1 MIGSLPVT
9 SSGVAEKGRIMGQ
22 IITFAQVDGIPAA
35 DILWVIV
42 ASALVFL
49 MQAGF
54 LGLEAGLT
62 RAKNAINVAIKN
74 LADFGV
80 SVIVFWLV
88 GFGIMF
94 GVTANG
100 WFGADNFA
108 LSFGES
114 TTGATVFFVFQVM
127 FAGTAVTILSG
138 AVAERLRFLG
148 YIFLAVFMAGLTYPV
163 FGHWAWNSG
172 GWLAELG
179 FVDFAGSTV
188 VHSVGGWTALAVLL
202 VIGPRLGRFPK
213 DGPPRKIQGSN
224 LPLAS
229 FGVLLLFIGWLGFNG
244 GSTLAI
250 DASVGRVIANT
261 LLAGAAG
268 MVAATLLGY
277 RVDGRAE
284 IDHVFNGVLGG
295 LVAITANAHAVDSV
309 AAVVIGA
316 LGGVVAIGAMALLER
331 FRIDDAV
338 GAVPVHLA
346 AGIWGTLATGIF
358 GEADLLGTGL
368 GRFEQIGIQTLGIA
382 ACFVWV
388 FITTYLIVRAIDHFK
403 PFRVTEEAE
412 LVGLNVS
419 EHGAT
424 TELLDF
430 FRVMDTQAAT
440 GDLSLRAPV
449 EPFTEVGQIATQYN
463 VMMGQLEESDT
474 ELREYQ
480 AHLEDLVDAKTGE
493 LREANAQ
500 EHDQRVLAEALA
512 EVSAALTST
521 LELDEVLDLILDRVA
536 RVVPYPAGTVLLIK
550 GDHAEVV
557 RARGYDESMVGV
569 RLPLTNLVGLMTEAG
584 QPRVIHDTHEVP
596 DWIVTEAGKDIR
608 SVAMVGIQ
616 VDGQVVGFIS
626 LDSNEIGYFT
636 LGQAARLQAF
646 ADQAGNAIRNARL
659 YRETEMAAAKA
670 RDTTAQLGLA
680 LEQLEST
687 DTIIERWTLDGIVLD
702 MNQFGL
708 DLFGFSADE
717 IIGRDGNDSFRIPGG
732 GWEDEREKL
741 LANPGQSVDSELECR
756 RSDGTSIWVA
766 WRNSPI
772 LDEDNNIVE
781 VVSIGIDITERRA
794 MEMQVKAARDRMEGE
809 LNVAAEIQMS
819 MLPLEF
825 PAFPDRREF
834 SIHAMLQPAREVGGD
849 FYDFFLIDHDHLCF
863 CVGDVSDKGVPAA
876 LFMAVTK
883 TLIESHAAND
893 RSPASIM
900 TAVNNELCVHN
911 ESSMFVTIFLCILDL
926 RTGELVY
933 TNAGHNPPY
942 VKTGDGELI
951 TLDER
956 HGLVA
961 GAVAGVAYGEDRKRL
976 APGDYMILFTD
987 GVTEAMSP
995 EHELYSDEALE
1006 RLLAESTMLSTEQGV
1021 GLIYDSV
1028 VAHQGSATQS
1038 DDITILTLAFEGVS
1052 DTEIARLEVVVV
1064 NTLEDIGAA
1073 LGSVGDFAK
1082 TNDLADDIRRPVLLA
1097 VDDLL
1102 NNIVSYAYQDEDAH
1116 EISVSVRLSSSR
1128 VSVSVSDDGIPFN
1141 PFGAEVPNISTPLEG
1156 REVGGL
1162 GIHLVRTLMDEYRYE
1177 RRSGRNIVTIAKN
1190 LEQDTD
1196 ERTHDGNHE

>member
-1 MIGSLPVT
+1 MKQPTSLT
-9 SSGVAEKGRIMGQ
+9 LALQ
-22 IITFAQVDGIPAA
+22 IVRDV
-35 DILWVIV
+35 DILWVIS

-62 RAKNAINVAIKN
+62 RTKNAINVAIKN

-80 SVIVFWLV
+80 SVIVFWLI
-88 GFGIMF
+88 GFGVMF
-94 GVTANG
+94 GATSNG
-100 WFGADNFA
+100 WFGTDSFA
-108 LSFGES
+108 LSFAES
-114 TTGATVFFVFQVM
+114 QPGATVFFLFQVM
-127 FAGTAVTILSG
+127 FAGTAVTIVSG

-148 YIFLAVFMAGLTYPV
+148 YIFIAVFVAGFTYPL

-172 GWLAELG
+172 GWLAERG
-179 FVDFAGSTV
+179 FVDFAGSSV

-202 VIGPRLGRFPK
+202 VIGPRIGRFPK
-213 DGPPRKIQGSN
+213 DGPPREIQGNN

-229 FGVLLLFIGWLGFNG
+229 LGVLLLFVGWLGFNG

-250 DASVGRVIANT
+250 DSGVGRVLANT
-261 LLAGAAG
+261 VLAGAAG
-268 MVAATLLGY
+268 LVAATALGY
-277 RVDGRAE
+277 RRNGRAE

-309 AAVVIGA
+309 AAAAIGA
-316 LGGVVAIGAMALLER
+316 LGGIVAIGAMVLLEK

-346 AGIWGTLATGIF
+346 AGVWGTLATGIF

-368 GRFEQIGIQTLGIA
+368 SRFEQVGIQALGVA
-382 ACFVWV
+382 ACFVFV
-388 FITTYLIVRAIDHFK
+388 FGTTYLVVRIIDRFE
-403 PFRVTEEAE
+403 PFRVSRDAE
-412 LVGLNVS
+412 LVGLNVA

-424 TELLDF
+424 SELLDF

-440 GDLSLRAPV
+440 ADLSLRAPV

-463 VMMGQLEESDT
+463 VLMDKLEESDS
-474 ELREYQ
+474 EVREYQ
-480 AHLEDLVDAKTGE
+480 AHLEDRVAAQTVE
-493 LREANAQ
+493 LRNANVL
-500 EHDQRVLAEALA
+500 EHDARVLAEGLA
-512 EVSAALTST
+512 EVSAALGST

-536 RVVPYPAGTVLLIK
+536 RVVPYSAGTVLLIK

-557 RARGYDESMVGV
+557 RARGYEDSMLRVQ
-569 RLPLTNLVGLMTEAG
+569 LPLTRHMRGVMDTGE
-584 QPRVIHDTHEVP
+584 PFVIEDTRQEP
-596 DWIVTEAGKDIR
+596 DWIATETGTAIR
-608 SVAMVGIQ
+608 SCATVGIHA
-616 VDGQVVGFIS
+616 DGNVVGFIS
-626 LDSNEIGYFT
+626 LDSKKTGTFT
-636 LGQAARLQAF
+636 LDQAVRLQAS

-659 YRETEMAAAKA
+659 YRQTEAAATEVRNTNAK
-670 RDTTAQLGLA
+670 LVLA

-687 DTIIERWTLDGIVLD
+687 ATIIERWTLDGLVVE

-717 IIGRDGNDSFRIPGG
+717 VIGRDGSETFRLPGG
-732 GWEDEREKL
+732 GWEAERAAL
-741 LANPGQSVDSELECR
+741 VANPGESVESETECR
-756 RSDGTSIWVA
+756 SSDGTPIWVA
-766 WRNSPI
+766 WRNSPV

-781 VVSIGIDITERRA
+781 VVSIGIDITERRD
-794 MEMQVKAARDRMEGE
+794 MELQVKAAKDRMEQE
-809 LNVAAEIQMS
+809 LNIARDIQMS

-825 PAFPDRREF
+825 PAFPDRWEF

-883 TLIESHAAND
+883 TLIESHAAVD
-893 RSPASIM
+893 QSPASIM
-900 TAVNNELCVHN
+900 TAINAELCVHN
-911 ESSMFVTIFLCILDL
+911 KSSMFVTIFLCILDL

-942 VKTGDGELI
+942 IKVSDGELI
-951 TLDER
+951 TLDQR

-961 GAVAGVAYGEDRKRL
+961 GAVAGVAYGEDRIRL
-976 APGDYMILFTD
+976 RSGDYLTLFTD

-995 EHELYSDEALE
+995 ELELYSEHALE
-1006 RLLAESTMLSTEQGV
+1006 RLLNESAMISTEQGV
-1021 GLIYDSV
+1021 RLVYDSV
-1028 VAHQGSATQS
+1028 VTHQGSAEQS
-1038 DDITILTLAFEGVS
+1038 DDITILTLAFHGTTDMES
-1052 DTEIARLEVVVV
+1052 ARLEVLVA
-1064 NTLEDIGAA
+1064 NKLEDIGDA
-1073 LGSVGDFAK
+1073 LASIGDFAK
-1082 TNDLADDIRRPVLLA
+1082 SNGLADEIRRSVLLA

-1102 NNIVSYAYQDEDAH
+1102 NNIVNYAYHDDDSH
-1116 EISVSVRLSSSR
+1116 EISVVVNLASR
-1128 VSVSVSDDGIPFN
+1128 RVTVTLGDDGIPFN
-1141 PFGAEVPNISTPLEG
+1141 PFGAEVPDITAPLES

-1177 RRSGRNIVTIAKN
+1177 RRAGRNIVTIAKN
-1190 LEQDTD
+1190 LEPEVD
-1196 ERTHDGNHE
+1196 ERTVDGNHE